1 MEGIDG
7 HEDDPCEETD
17 DPGMPRCPEL
27 EDELCGGEIGG
38 DGYGVVEPVVP
49 RERESVGRGEEAGRV
64 GVERA
69 WKG

>member
-27 EDELCGGEIGG
+27 EDE
-38 DGYGVVEPVVP
+38 
-49 RERESVGRGEEAGRV
+49 
-64 GVERA
+64 
-69 WKG
+69 